1 MKIELTAELLKKLL
15 PNISSN
21 AIEDYLPILQ
31 ELLPKYDITT
41 PERLAG
47 YFAQVGHESASFSI
61 GRENLRYTTPTAL
74 RAAFGDK
81 RFPTIELANQYLK
94 QPQKLANYVYGGR
107 MGNTLANDGWLY
119 RGASSIQLTGKEN
132 FTKYSHDTYGDDRIV
147 HHPELLEQ
155 PLDYIQSGLW
165 YWKKHSLNKYCDKKD
180 LKGMTIAINGALNG
194 YAQRQLIYNN
204 CLKVLGI
211 K

>member
-1 MKIELTAELLKKLL
+1 MITLTAELLKKLL
-15 PNISSN
+15 PNISET

-31 ELLPKYDITT
+31 ELLPKYEINT

-47 YFAQVGHESASFSI
+47 YLSQVGHESNSFSI
-61 GRENLRYTTPTAL
+61 GRENLRYTSPESL
-74 RAAFGDK
+74 RRVFGAK
-81 RFPTIELANQYLK
+81 RFPTIEFANQYVK

-107 MGNTLANDGWLY
+107 MGNTGANDGWLY

-132 FTKYSHDTYGDDRIV
+132 FTNYSKDTYGDERIV
-147 HHPELLEQ
+147 HHPELLEL

-165 YWKKHSLNKYCDKKD
+165 FWKTRGLNKFADKKD
-180 LKGMTIAINGALNG
+180 IVGMTKVINGGENG
-194 YAQRQLIYNN
+194 LLERKAIYNN
-204 CLKVLGI
+204 CCKVLGI